1 MLDLYWIPG
10 AASLAVHALLEEAG
24 VEYRLH
30 RVVRDNGKVQPAEFR
45 KLSPH
50 GRVPTVVLDGGL
62 VMYESAAIVMH
73 LSDLY
78 PEAGLAPAPGTPER
92 ALWYR
97 WLTYFTNTVQATFM
111 IFIYPER
118 YTAEGADAEPVKE
131 RAEASL
137 VGMRDFL
144 EGELAAG
151 GPYVLGERFSSADL
165 YLWMLTRWGRR
176 LEPKWSGP
184 PELGAHWRRVR
195 ERPAAQRVYEQE
207 GLEE

>member
-1 MLDLYWIPG
+1 MAEDFVQRAFETPYTSIWKPDL
-10 AASLAVHALLEEAG
+10 
-24 VEYRLH
+24 R
-30 RVVRDNGKVQPAEFR
+30 
-45 KLSPH
+45 
-50 GRVPTVVLDGGL
+50 TVLDGGL

-97 WLTYFTNTVQATFM
+97 WLTYLTNTVQATFM

-131 RAEASL
+131 RAEESL
-137 VGMRDFL
+137 VRMRDFL

-176 LEPKWSGP
+176 LEPKWWDQ

-195 ERPAAQRVYEQE
+195 EGPAAQRVYEQE

>member
-1 MLDLYWIPG
+1 
-10 AASLAVHALLEEAG
+10 
-24 VEYRLH
+24 
-30 RVVRDNGKVQPAEFR
+30 
-45 KLSPH
+45 
-50 GRVPTVVLDGGL
+50 
-62 VMYESAAIVMH
+62 
-73 LSDLY
+73 
-78 PEAGLAPAPGTPER
+78 
-92 ALWYR
+92 
-97 WLTYFTNTVQATFM
+97 M

-137 VGMRDFL
+137 VRMRDFL
-144 EGELAAG
+144 ESELAAG

-176 LEPKWSGP
+176 FEPKWWDQ

>member
-73 LSDLY
+73 LWDLY

-176 LEPKWSGP
+176 LEPKWWTCPSSVP
-184 PELGAHWRRVR
+184 LARVR